1 MFESGA
7 VAKAKND
14 YVDPKGYWISP
25 DRTVRRLGDKDGE
38 QAVIL
43 SASPQCSDA
52 EWERMYKALAACMNL
67 TQE

>member
-25 DRTVRRLGDKDGE
+25 DRTVRRLGDKHGE
-38 QAVIL
+38 QTVIL
-43 SASPQCSDA
+43 PLH
-52 EWERMYKALAACMNL
+52 RNVP
-67 TQE
+67 TQSGNECTRHWPRA